1 MIRSEKL
8 SPETKAFE
16 SVLNP
21 EEADRAI
28 YIDFEGYVGKPPSLI
43 GVAIGSEF
51 SQVVFDTG
59 LGPAAEAKGLPIQD
73 GSGLIEHLLGRAQR
87 ENRRIVAFSQHEKRI
102 CRKFYGIDLSPV
114 YADAR
119 LIAKKNLSREYRKS
133 GHRPKSLKD
142 YLRSIGYSR
151 QTCLGERQ
159 STQRMRA
166 VEDMC
171 ARRGSYE
178 GLTRTVK
185 AKWTK
190 ALENNRV
197 DVIGMKGL
205 VDRCSAIDARLV
217 FPPRKPRKKAEE

>member
-16 SVLNP
+16 STLDR
-21 EEADRAI
+21 EAAIGAI
-28 YIDFEGYVGKPPSLI
+28 YVDFEGYVGKPPSLI
-43 GVAIGSEF
+43 GVAIGPAF
-51 SQVVFDTG
+51 TQVVLDTG
-59 LGPAAEAKGLPIQD
+59 LRLAAEAKGLQVQK
-73 GSGLIEHLLGRAQR
+73 GSSVVEGLLARATR

-102 CRKFYGIDLSPV
+102 CKEFYGIDLSPV

-119 LIAKKNLSREYRKS
+119 FIAKKSSSREYSKLGR
-133 GHRPKSLKD
+133 RPKSLKE

-159 STQRMRA
+159 STQRLRA
-166 VEDMC
+166 VTGMC
-171 ARRGSYE
+171 AKRGSYE
-178 GLTRTVK
+178 ALTRTVK

-197 DVIGMKGL
+197 DVIGMKEL
-205 VDRCSAIDARLV
+205 VSICR
-217 FPPRKPRKKAEE
+217 AEGSRES